1 MNPSISYNP
10 LPPIMPIL
18 SMSESHYTTEPKK
31 LNKINN
37 INKKNTLLNK
47 YGTVN
52 ILKNQVSLVGQ
63 LSVLVKTQ

>member
-1 MNPSISYNP
+1 
-10 LPPIMPIL
+10 
-18 SMSESHYTTEPKK
+18 MSESHYTTELKK

>member
-1 MNPSISYNP
+1 
-10 LPPIMPIL
+10 
-18 SMSESHYTTEPKK
+18 MSESHYTTEPKK

-37 INKKNTLLNK
+37 INTLLNK